1 MPYKTLYNRRQSEAD
16 HLPIS
21 WYLNDALELSWVAG
35 IHIKRSSE
43 LPKSHLRGLVVAHA
57 GGFIPH
63 DMSANYT
70 IILAD
75 GLDPEMERLV
85 AIKELM
91 HCYFGPDFG
100 GHYATDSQISLDNHM
115 KAFFGRSFATHSHAV
130 EAEAK
135 ALWMALGV
143 ICPEHRRQHFKQEIA
158 AGNLSLNDVAATLR
172 IPVHHAAALMNHQF
186 ETEIAEILD

>member
-1 MPYKTLYNRRQSEAD
+1 MPVG
-16 HLPIS
+16 
-21 WYLNDALELSWVAG
+21 WYLNDAKELSWVDD
-35 IHIKRSSE
+35 ICIKRSKA
-43 LPKSHLRGLVVAHA
+43 LPKSLLRGMVIAHT

-63 DMSANYT
+63 SLSANYT
-70 IILAD
+70 IIIAA
-75 GLDPEMERLV
+75 GLEPEMERLV

-100 GHYATDSQISLDNHM
+100 GKYATNSQFALDNHL
-115 KAFFGRSFATHSHAV
+115 KAFFGRSYATHSHAV

-143 ICPEHRRQHFKQEIA
+143 ICPEHRRQHFKECVL
-158 AGNLSLNDVAATLR
+158 AGEMTIDDVAHRLT
-172 IPVHHAAALMNHQF
+172 IPRHHAAALMNHQF

>member
-1 MPYKTLYNRRQSEAD
+1 MED
-16 HLPIS
+16 
-21 WYLNDALELSWVAG
+21 
-35 IHIKRSSE
+35 IHIKRSDA
-43 LPKSHLRGLVVAHA
+43 LPKSHLRGLVVAHC

-63 DMSANYT
+63 NMSANYT
-70 IILAD
+70 IIIAA

-100 GHYATDSQISLDNHM
+100 GKYATDSQFALDNHL
-115 KAFFGRSFATHSHAV
+115 KAFFGSSFAIHSHAV

-135 ALWMALGV
+135 ALWMALGA
-143 ICPEHRRQHFKQEIA
+143 ICPEHRRQYFKEQIA
-158 AGNLSLNDVAATLR
+158 ADEMTVEDVAGILR
-172 IPVHHAAALMNHQF
+172 VPRHHAAALMNHQF